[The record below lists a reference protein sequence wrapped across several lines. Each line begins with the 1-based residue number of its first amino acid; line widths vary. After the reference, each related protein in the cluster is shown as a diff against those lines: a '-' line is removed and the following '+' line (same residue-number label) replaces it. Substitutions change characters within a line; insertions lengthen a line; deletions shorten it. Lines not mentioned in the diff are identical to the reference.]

1 MEQLETNNSEFIK
14 PQKPFY
20 KRPKFY
26 FWLVLALVLFF
37 VLRILSAYNTIVI
50 DNSGSSGGLWQN
62 ITGIFKKDESQKKD
76 DLNPMPQPEEDRFDV
91 LIMGIRGTDEKS
103 IEQEGGLLA
112 DTIVIASLDKKSQ
125 KAALVSIPRDLYVE
139 MEAPS
144 NNGKLI
150 EIKGKINQ
158 VYERGLANG
167 GGIGFS
173 ERVISKITGI
183 YIDKTVVFD
192 FNAFQK
198 IVENLGGVD
207 VNLAKP
213 FVEKS
218 QWGYEFNLPAG
229 KNHLNGE
236 QALYYAR
243 SRYSTSDFDRS
254 RRQQELIIAI
264 KNKMLGQGL
273 ISNPLKLDS
282 LLSALKGNIW
292 TDFQIWDISQGMA
305 LAKSLD
311 SKTPIKQFVISTDN
325 LVYETKTEK
334 GEYILLSKE
343 ANFQGIKN
351 TLAGVLS
358 DAPKVSP
365 IPRP

>member
-1 MEQLETNNSEFIK
+1 MEQIGIQDPEFIK
-14 PQKPFY
+14 PKKPFY

-26 FWLVLALVLFF
+26 FGLVLVLILFF
-37 VLRILSAYNTIVI
+37 TFRILSAYNTIIVS
-50 DNSGSSGGLWQN
+50 NSGNSGGLWQD
-62 ITGIFKKDESQKKD
+62 IVGIWGKNEPQKEND
-76 DLNPMPQPEEDRFDV
+76 PNPMPQPEEDRFDV
-91 LIMGIRGTDEKS
+91 LILGIRGTDQKS

-112 DTIVIASLDKKSQ
+112 DTIVIVSLDKKTG
-125 KAALVSIPRDLYVE
+125 KTALISVPRDLYIE
-139 MEAPS
+139 MKALN
-144 NNGKLI
+144 NNGKLT
-150 EIKGKINQ
+150 EIRGKLNE
-158 VYERGLANG
+158 VYEKGLANG

-198 IVENLGGVD
+198 IVDNLGGVD
-207 VNLAKP
+207 IELAKP

-229 KNHLNGE
+229 KNTLNGE

-254 RRQQELIIAI
+254 RRQQELIVAI
-264 KNKMLGQGL
+264 KNKVLSQGL
-273 ISNPLKLDS
+273 ISNSLKLDS

-292 TDFQIWDISQGMA
+292 TDFQLWDMGEGMA
-305 LAKSLD
+305 VAKSFS

-325 LVYETKTEK
+325 LLYETKTEK
-334 GEYILLSKE
+334 GEYILLPKE

-351 TLAGVLS
+351 TLRDVF
-358 DAPKVSP
+358 K
-365 IPRP
+365 I

>member
-1 MEQLETNNSEFIK
+1 MEQIEIYNQKFPR

-26 FWLVLALVLFF
+26 FGLILVLVLFF
-37 VLRILSAYNTIVI
+37 AFRILSAYNTIVVN
-50 DNSGSSGGLWQN
+50 NSGNDGGLWQD
-62 ITGIFKKDESQKKD
+62 IVGIFKKDETQKEND
-76 DLNPMPQPEEDRFDV
+76 PNPMPQPEEDRLDV
-91 LIMGIRGTDEKS
+91 LILGIRGTDPKS

-112 DTIVIASLDKKSQ
+112 DTIMVLSFDKKTK
-125 KAALVSIPRDLYVE
+125 KAALISIPRDLYIE
-139 MEAPS
+139 MKAPS

-150 EIKGKINQ
+150 KIKGKLNQ
-158 VYERGLANG
+158 VYEKGLANG

-173 ERVISKITGI
+173 ERVISKITGV

-198 IVENLGGVD
+198 IVDNLGGVD
-207 VNLAKP
+207 VELAKP
-213 FVEKS
+213 FIEKS

-229 KNHLNGE
+229 KNSLNGE

-254 RRQQELIIAI
+254 RRQQELIVAI
-264 KNKMLGQGL
+264 KNKALGQGL
-273 ISNPLKLDS
+273 ISNTLKLDS

-292 TDFQIWDISQGMA
+292 TDFQLWDMSEGMA
-305 LAKSLD
+305 LAKSFG
-311 SKTPIKQFVISTDN
+311 SKTPIKQFIISTDN
-325 LVYETKTEK
+325 LLYETKTEK
-334 GEYILLSKE
+334 GEYILLSRE

-351 TLAGVLS
+351 TLRDIL
-358 DAPKVSP
+358 K
-365 IPRP
+365 I